1 MKLLFLTGNLPYP
14 PTDGWK
20 IRVFSL
26 VRGLARRHEVT
37 VVSFMRRID
46 DALAVEQ
53 LRDHGIAVHVLPRE
67 SVIHR
72 SRSRRAYSERPR
84 FRSSTIATIV

>member
-37 VVSFMRRID
+37 VVSFMDTNRQSWRGSAD
-46 DALAVEQ
+46 VCTGYL
-53 LRDHGIAVHVLPRE
+53 GWP
-67 SVIHR
+67 
-72 SRSRRAYSERPR
+72 
-84 FRSSTIATIV
+84 FRTDIRVRTVVSASTIG